1 MRAEFP
7 LPHGDAPLLRNI
19 LANLPLYRGLGIE
32 HLDLLANA
40 SLPLRARGATQLIRQ
55 GAPATGVHV
64 VVHGQVRLY
73 FSRGDSAEKTL
84 AILGY
89 GRSFG
94 LAESVLDR
102 PHLAIARTIADGMV
116 VYTPREKILDVAR
129 ENPDFSARL
138 IAQVAHQGYRLMED
152 VKRQTVNTAPQRL
165 AGFLLRQSRYHSST
179 SLELNISKT
188 LIASKLGIANETFS
202 RLLYSFSEQG
212 LIEVRGRHI
221 RILDPKGIG
230 AMQPA

>member
-19 LANLPLYRGLGIE
+19 LANLSLYRGLATE
-32 HLDLLANA
+32 HVDLLADA
-40 SLPLRARGATQLIRQ
+40 SLPLRTRGATQLIRQ
-55 GAPATGVHV
+55 GAPATGVHI
-64 VVHGQVRLY
+64 VVHGQVRVY
-73 FSRGDSAEKTL
+73 FERGDGAEKTL

-94 LAESVLDR
+94 LAESVLNQ
-102 PHLAIARTIADGMV
+102 PHLAIARTISDGMI

-129 ENPDFSARL
+129 ESPDFAERL
-138 IAQVAHQGYRLMED
+138 ICQVAHQAYRLMED

-165 AGFLLRQSRYHSST
+165 AGFLLRQSRYHSSK
-179 SLELNISKT
+179 SIELDISKT

-202 RLLYSFSEQG
+202 RLLHRFSDQG
-212 LIEVRGRHI
+212 LIEVRGRYI
-221 RILDPKGIG
+221 RILDPKGIS